1 MSVLSNVVR
10 WFADPTHWSGPDG
23 IPQRLV
29 EHLQISA
36 ESVAIGAVIALPIG
50 IALGHYGRFGN
61 LAINISNVGR
71 ALPSF
76 GLLVIAFQVFGLGSL
91 PILVALVALA
101 IPPMVTNSYVGL
113 REVDPDVK
121 EAARGMGY
129 REFARLV
136 RVELPLAVPL
146 VMAGIRTSAVQ
157 VVATATLAAL
167 IAGGG
172 FGRYVIDG
180 FAQQDYTKLF
190 AGAVLVAALAMA
202 TELSLSAVERLL
214 VPRGIRLQRTAAAQR
229 ATTFKTA

>member
-1 MSVLSNVVR
+1 
-10 WFADPTHWSGPDG
+10 
-23 IPQRLV
+23 
-29 EHLQISA
+29 
-36 ESVAIGAVIALPIG
+36 
-50 IALGHYGRFGN
+50 
-61 LAINISNVGR
+61 
-71 ALPSF
+71 
-76 GLLVIAFQVFGLGSL
+76 
-91 PILVALVALA
+91 
-101 IPPMVTNSYVGL
+101 
-113 REVDPDVK
+113 VDPDVK

-129 REFARLV
+129 RELAQLV

-214 VPRGIRLQRTAAAQR
+214 VPRGIQLQRTATAQR